1 MERSCEAAKGIIEMR
16 VTMKKVNNKEV
27 IRRIA
32 DKTRRADRG
41 RNIIAVLAIAL
52 TTVLFTALFTISG
65 SILKKTQEETMRMV
79 GASSHAELKYLTQEE
94 YDKVKSDKKLREV
107 SCRIFSGILANEEME
122 GLNTEVNY
130 FEGLISGKKFPLFRW
145 GLHV

>member
-1 MERSCEAAKGIIEMR
+1 
-16 VTMKKVNNKEV
+16 
-27 IRRIA
+27 
-32 DKTRRADRG
+32 
-41 RNIIAVLAIAL
+41 
-52 TTVLFTALFTISG
+52 
-65 SILKKTQEETMRMV
+65 MRMV

-130 FEGLISGKKFPLFRW
+130 FEEQNAKWSFVYP
-145 GLHV
+145 